1 MNEIPRFIIASFQA
15 SCNHPPLAYHPL
27 LACRARK
34 VGLVNSFPESRL
46 ANDPLT
52 YEDLL
57 HIVEILKASEQ
68 FSEFRLKVGDI
79 EVELRRRAPVATTTT
94 IPLVVESAHARAP
107 TPASP
112 VAQADTARVP
122 SAAPATAPLN
132 SPPARP
138 ETVALNPGRASGA
151 SDWPRDAIV
160 IHAPMVGTFYRAPE
174 PGARPFVTVGDHVDA
189 DSIVCIIEVMKLM
202 NSIAAGVEGVVTH
215 ILAEDAA
222 PVESQAPLIVLA
234 PRAR

>member
-34 VGLVNSFPESRL
+34 VVFVNSFPESRL

-79 EVELRRRAPVATTTT
+79 EVELRRRAPVAATTT
-94 IPLVVESAHARAP
+94 IPPVVESAH
-107 TPASP
+107 
-112 VAQADTARVP
+112 VP
-122 SAAPATAPLN
+122 SAAPDTAPLN

-222 PVESQAPLIVLA
+222 PVEPQAPLIVLA